1 MVTNETLFHTNPE
14 TGEAQP
20 IGLGW
25 LDESWMT
32 LQGPTEED
40 KNYIAD
46 TGSTS
51 EGMMSQVAAY
61 QETMYQ
67 LTKKVLSLGG
77 FWWQL
82 MDGSGVKVNPTGS
95 WATGANASVA
105 PARCRAAL
113 KKLCVGANASATPTA
128 WSRMQF
134 YSVPKGGKGVTPQG
148 FADYTAEFLLTRG
161 PYAILGCA
169 CPGHGVPTRVC
180 WLTE

>member
-20 IGLGW
+20 IGLGY
-25 LDESWMT
+25 LDDWMT

-40 KNYIAD
+40 RNYIAD
-46 TGSTS
+46 TGSNS
-51 EGMMSQVAAY
+51 EDMMSQVAAY

-82 MDGSGVKVNPTGS
+82 MDGSGVQINPTGS
-95 WATGANASVA
+95 WATGANASVT

-128 WSRMQF
+128 WRSARPSRSPR
-134 YSVPKGGKGVTPQG
+134 SVCGPTGRTSRRTPRTISG
-148 FADYTAEFLLTRG
+148 
-161 PYAILGCA
+161 
-169 CPGHGVPTRVC
+169 
-180 WLTE
+180 